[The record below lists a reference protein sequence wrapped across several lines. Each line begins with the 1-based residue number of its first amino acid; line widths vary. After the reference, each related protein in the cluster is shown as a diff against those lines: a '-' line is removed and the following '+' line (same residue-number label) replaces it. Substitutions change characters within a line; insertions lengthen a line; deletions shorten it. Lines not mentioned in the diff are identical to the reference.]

1 MRETPLDNAKHEH
14 FCQLVANGES
24 ATQAYVLAGYSE
36 QGAAASA
43 SRLLKKAEICERLA
57 FLRSLKE
64 EQHAEA
70 TRAVIERHALTK
82 EWVIAQLMENVA
94 MAKQAEP
101 VLDRQGNFTGE
112 YQQNLPA
119 ANRAL
124 ELLGSEIGM
133 FIKKAEVGKPGEFA
147 ELSDAELER
156 QRIELEKELGIAGP
170 AVH

>member
-1 MRETPLDNAKHEH
+1 MRDTPLDNGKHEH

-36 QGAAASA
+36 KGAAASA
-43 SRLLKKAEICERLA
+43 SRLLKAAEICERLA

-64 EQHAEA
+64 KQHAEA
-70 TRAVIERHALTK
+70 VNAVIERHALTK
-82 EWVIAQLMENVA
+82 DWVIQQLMENVD
-94 MAKQAEP
+94 MAKQATP
-101 VLDRQGNFTGE
+101 VLDRQGNPTGLYE
-112 YQQNLPA
+112 QNLAA

-124 ELLGSEIGM
+124 ELLGTELGM
-133 FIKKAEVGKPGEFA
+133 FIKKAEVGKPGDFQ

-156 QRIELEKELGIAGP
+156 QRVELERELGIGSG

>member
-1 MRETPLDNAKHEH
+1 MTDTPLSNGKHEH

-24 ATQAYVLAGYSE
+24 GTKAYVLAGYSE

-43 SRLLKKAEICERLA
+43 SRLLKNAQICERLA
-57 FLRSLKE
+57 FLRSMKE
-64 EQHAEA
+64 EQHAEVVREVVTKA
-70 TRAVIERHALTK
+70 GLTK
-82 EWVIAQLMENVA
+82 EWIIAQLMENVA

-101 VLDRQGNFTGE
+101 VLDRKGEFTGE

-119 ANRAL
+119 ANKAL

-133 FIKKAEVGKPGEFA
+133 FIKKQEVGKPGEFND
-147 ELSDAELER
+147 LSDAELER
-156 QRIELEKELGIAGP
+156 QRVELERELGIGS